1 MRPSWQVD
9 LKWLAGLACLACI
22 ALALSPTA
30 GSVAGDFLRLF
41 ILGLVLILAATLGH
55 LGWLAW
61 ERYQRSRRIDTA

>member
-9 LKWLAGLACLACI
+9 LKWLAGLGGALAQ
-22 ALALSPTA
+22 ALSPTA
-30 GSVAGDFLRLF
+30 GSVAGDFLRLL